1 MKEALKPI
9 LELCTTENCSPNEVF
24 YRYRVGHYIVWFV
37 QHQDNGK
44 RELHQNTVGCIFQVH
59 IQLDE
64 GAKGFPLKV
73 FESIG
78 AGKGYPNTFEIDT
91 HAVDSVQVG
100 NYIQFML
107 AMEYSKNCLAE
118 IVNLFLLSDHYQLFK
133 KRAFLERPEAQNGTH
148 HKNSPADDAKKIVS
162 RIREMISTD
171 SHSDIGSRLVEGQ
184 FMIDIMNCLNFLLR
198 DNDRLTEEK
207 ALSAAFKVDTEKA
220 IATLSERNKNLQE
233 ENAHL
238 NQERLE
244 HLADYN
250 AEVLKNDNLAQT
262 IFSEIVAQELGTL
275 LLDKSAELSSVS
287 ISSLKAVAEKHGV
300 II

>member
-1 MKEALKPI
+1 MREAIKPI

-44 RELHQNTVGCIFQVH
+44 AGLHQNTVGCIFQVH

-73 FESIG
+73 FESTG

-107 AMEYSKNCLAE
+107 DMEYSKNCLAE
-118 IVNLFLLSDHYQLFK
+118 IVTLFFLSDHYQLFK
-133 KRAFLERPEAQNGTH
+133 KRAFLESPEAQNGTH

-171 SHSDIGSRLVEGQ
+171 GHSDIGSLLVEGQ
-184 FMIDIMNCLNFLLR
+184 FIIDIMNCLSFLIR
-198 DNDRLTEEK
+198 DNDRLAEEK

-220 IATLSERNKNLQE
+220 IATLSERNKTLQE
-233 ENAHL
+233 ENACL
-238 NQERLE
+238 DQERLE

-250 AEVLKNDNLAQT
+250 AEVLKNQNLAKE
-262 IFSEIVAQELGTL
+262 IFSSIVAEELGHK
-275 LLDKSAELSSVS
+275 LLDESSEFDSVS
-287 ISSLKAVAEKHGV
+287 LKSLKAAAKKYDVT
-300 II
+300 I

>member
-44 RELHQNTVGCIFQVH
+44 TELHQNTVGCIFQVH

-64 GAKGFPLKV
+64 GANGFPLKV

-78 AGKGYPNTFEIDT
+78 TGKGYPNTFEIDT

-107 AMEYSKNCLAE
+107 DMEYSKNCLAE
-118 IVNLFLLSDHYQLFK
+118 IVNLFLLSSHYQLFK
-133 KRAFLERPEAQNGTH
+133 KRAFLRSPEAQSGTH

-162 RIREMISTD
+162 RIRGMISTD
-171 SHSDIGSRLVEGQ
+171 SRSDIGSLLVEGQ
-184 FMIDIMNCLNFLLR
+184 FILDIMNCLNFLLR

-207 ALSAAFKVDTEKA
+207 ALSAAFKIDTEKA
-220 IATLSERNKNLQE
+220 IATLSERNKTLQE
-233 ENAHL
+233 ENARL
-238 NQERLE
+238 DQERLE
-244 HLADYN
+244 HLVDYN
-250 AEVLKNDNLAQT
+250 AEVLKNQNLAKE
-262 IFSEIVAQELGTL
+262 IFSSIVAEELGHKM
-275 LLDKSAELSSVS
+275 LDESSEFSSVS
-287 ISSLKAVAEKHGV
+287 LKSLKAAAKKYDVT
-300 II
+300 I